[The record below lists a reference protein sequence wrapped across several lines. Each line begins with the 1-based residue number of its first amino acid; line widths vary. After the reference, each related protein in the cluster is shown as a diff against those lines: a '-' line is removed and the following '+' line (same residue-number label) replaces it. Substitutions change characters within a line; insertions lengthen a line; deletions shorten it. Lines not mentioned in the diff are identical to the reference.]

1 MGVGWLLLAV
11 VAVDLFALGYRLALD
26 ALLGRPRTPREG

>member
-11 VAVDLFALGYRLALD
+11 VAVDLFALGYRLAFAVLR
-26 ALLGRPRTPREG
+26 GRSWPPREG

>member
-1 MGVGWLLLAV
+1 MGVGWILLAV

-26 ALLGRPRTPREG
+26 ALAGRARPPREG